1 MKISQSFPFFFFFNE
16 DNERVKSMKDIT
28 EIA

>member
-1 MKISQSFPFFFFFNE
+1 MKISQSFLFFFFNE